1 MREQILATATELFV
15 QRGYE
20 GVAMREIADACGIT
34 KPALYYHF
42 AGKSA
47 VLNAICVGYL
57 DQVADVVADSAD
69 HGTGETRLRWL
80 VHGLFALP
88 PARRAIMRLAMHD
101 LDQLEPDDRAA
112 FGRAYV
118 ERFLQP
124 ITELFAAGSATG
136 EFVDADPTLLT
147 RLLLGV
153 LYPFFAPPRDE
164 GAGEPVDDLLD
175 VFCGGVLRRG

>member
-42 AGKSA
+42 TGKSA
-47 VLNAICVGYL
+47 VLNAICIGYL
-57 DQVADVVADSAD
+57 DQVAGVVADSSE
-69 HGTGETRLRWL
+69 HGTGEQRLRWL

-88 PARRAIMRLAMHD
+88 PWRRAIMRLAMHD
-101 LDQLEPDDRAA
+101 VGQLDPDDRAA
-112 FGRAYV
+112 FARTYV
-118 ERFLQP
+118 ERFLAP
-124 ITELFAAGSATG
+124 INELFAAGIASG
-136 EFVDADPTLLT
+136 EFIDKDPALLT

-153 LYPFFAPPRDE
+153 LYPFFAPPRSD
-164 GAGEPVDDLLD
+164 AAPEPVDDLLD
-175 VFCGGVLRRG
+175 VFCGGVRRRD